1 MDHRAPLKDV
11 DGVFRSINRMSGE
24 AEWHR
29 EELRDEINASGLD
42 ADRLVD
48 NVKARVSQML
58 SKSEDEILLLP
69 LLNELKRRTRLSAS
83 EIALRL
89 GVPLAFLSAMERY
102 ANLIP
107 FGWRSEL
114 ANRAERSLQ
123 ISGEILL
130 ATFEVPT
137 HPPVAALRDP
147 SLQHEKLN
155 YEKILEEAGMDEA
168 MIQFWL
174 SLASEPFS

>member
-1 MDHRAPLKDV
+1 MDHRAPLKDI
-11 DGVFRSINRMSGE
+11 DGVFRSINRISGE

-29 EELRDEINASGLD
+29 EELRDEINASGLN

-48 NVKARVSQML
+48 NVKARVSEML
-58 SKSEDEILLLP
+58 SQSGDEISLLP
-69 LLNELKRRTRLSAS
+69 LLNELKRRTRLPAS

-102 ANLIP
+102 ANIIP
-107 FGWRSEL
+107 SAWRSEL
-114 ANRAERSLQ
+114 ANRAEKTLQ

-137 HPPVAALRDP
+137 HPRVAALRDP
-147 SLQHEKLN
+147 SLQHEKLS
-155 YEKILEEAGMDEA
+155 YEKILEESGMDES

>member
-1 MDHRAPLKDV
+1 MDHRAPLRDI
-11 DGVFRSINRMSGE
+11 DSLFRRINRMSAE
-24 AEWHR
+24 AEWDR
-29 EELRDEINASGLD
+29 DELRDEINSSGLN
-42 ADRLVD
+42 ADRLTD
-48 NVKARVSQML
+48 NVKARVSAML
-58 SKSEDEILLLP
+58 SKSEDEVSLLP

-89 GVPLAFLSAMERY
+89 GVPLAFLSAIERY
-102 ANLIP
+102 ANFIP
-107 FGWRSEL
+107 SAWRSEL
-114 ANRAERSLQ
+114 ANRAERGLQ